1 MVNPNVTDNEI
12 IEAID
17 QVKLSYLL
25 KEDNLDK
32 LILEEGKNLSGGER
46 QRLIL
51 ATQLTTKRKIYLF
64 DEATSNIDID
74 SEEVIMKNI
83 YKLGND
89 SLVIVISHRLEN
101 IVDADY
107 IYLLDE
113 GIVIEKGN
121 HKNLINMNKE
131 YALLYKTQKALETG
145 YVRD

>member
-1 MVNPNVTDNEI
+1 MI
-12 IEAID
+12 
-17 QVKLSYLL
+17 LL
-25 KEDNLDK
+25 
-32 LILEEGKNLSGGER
+32 
-46 QRLIL
+46 
-51 ATQLTTKRKIYLF
+51 
-64 DEATSNIDID
+64 
-74 SEEVIMKNI
+74 
-83 YKLGND
+83 
-89 SLVIVISHRLEN
+89 IVISHRLEN